1 MNRAEMRRQKRQQEK
16 TTNVLKKAGIQEFR
30 APVAPMRINGLTE
43 QELANMTGVK
53 ITALE
58 EWRKEQTELIKQ
70 AAIKEAQEKLDR
82 AEHFIVF
89 CNILTSMKAMDG
101 FRYAKAAVKHLMD
114 HYNESVVCSEPKQS
128 RETYEEL
135 HEKYGIEFEFDD
147 PQINEELGFG
157 DVDWMKDY
165 IGMNIPYS
173 VYCKIYDDAKNI
185 QSVCT
190 QLAVI
195 WELCEGFGF
204 HKHPDSA
211 GNKLNKFMKETK
223 EKYDKIDAMKH
234 GARDTARMLKQK
246 YNIEIGWEEGMNETI
261 ERFDL

>member
-1 MNRAEMRRQKRQQEK
+1 MSRAEMRRQKRQQEK
-16 TTNVLKKAGIQEFR
+16 INSALKQAGIPEFR
-30 APVAPMRINGLTE
+30 PPVAPMRITGLSD

-53 ITALE
+53 IAALE
-58 EWRKEQTELIKQ
+58 EWRKEQKEIIER
-70 AAIKEAQEKLDR
+70 AAIKEAQERLDR
-82 AEHFIVF
+82 AENFIVF
-89 CNILTSMKAMDG
+89 CNILTSMKALDG
-101 FRYAKAAVKHLMD
+101 FRYAKAAANHMLEN
-114 HYNESVVCSEPKQS
+114 YNNSIVPSNPDEAKQN
-128 RETYEEL
+128 YKEL

-157 DVDWMKDY
+157 DIDWMKDY

-173 VYCKIYDDAKNI
+173 VYCKIHDDAKNI
-185 QSVCT
+185 QSVFT

-195 WELCEGFGF
+195 WELCEDFGF

-211 GNKLNKFMKETK
+211 GNKLNKFMIGTK
-223 EKYDKIDAMKH
+223 EKYDRIDRMKH

-246 YNIEIGWEEGMNETI
+246 YNIDIGWESGTQETI